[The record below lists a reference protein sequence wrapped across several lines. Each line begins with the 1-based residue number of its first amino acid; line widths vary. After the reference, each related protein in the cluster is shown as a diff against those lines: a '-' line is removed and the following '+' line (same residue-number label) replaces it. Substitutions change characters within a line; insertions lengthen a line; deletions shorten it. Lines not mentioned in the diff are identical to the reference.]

1 MKYIPRV
8 EDGVLMYTDLLLD
21 NTKIEQVIKKYFEI
35 NYNNIKVLPDVKPN
49 TNNFTETRYNVEFD
63 DKKLFLSVFINS
75 KGKTSL
81 KVKEGKLQDEKAKLA
96 DFIIKEC
103 KLADENQKNKS
114 MLFKNIDFSDFEETL
129 ELIREE
135 ELCTSLIK
143 DKDDKKEVIYK
154 LKCKYNDIVTVT
166 YNKSTSNVRI
176 QGLPLLLYNLCVSYI
191 NELVEVDDVVSNL
204 EKNFNQNV
212 SSSTVEEQFKLYL
225 PNSHDKHTEKL
236 KKSLLRAVYNLN
248 INSQEYTCTDLVFEV
263 LRALEG
269 HIKITLNRDYEI
281 TSSKVYGNLDMFKY
295 DYDNEIAS
303 IKSQAKRKIKSKND
317 KVNYYEKAYKHIII
331 YRHKYFHWD
340 FPDEFGNDGTVQ
352 IDDIDDAKN
361 LIRDTLK
368 IIDEY
373 YKV

>member
-1 MKYIPRV
+1 
-8 EDGVLMYTDLLLD
+8 MYTDLLLD

>member
-21 NTKIEQVIKKYFEI
+21 NTKIEQVINKYFEKK
-35 NYNNIKVLPDVKPN
+35 YNNTKVLPDVKPN

-103 KLADENQKNKS
+103 KLADGNQKNKS

-212 SSSTVEEQFKLYL
+212 STSTVEEQFKLYL

-352 IDDIDDAKN
+352 INDIDDAKN